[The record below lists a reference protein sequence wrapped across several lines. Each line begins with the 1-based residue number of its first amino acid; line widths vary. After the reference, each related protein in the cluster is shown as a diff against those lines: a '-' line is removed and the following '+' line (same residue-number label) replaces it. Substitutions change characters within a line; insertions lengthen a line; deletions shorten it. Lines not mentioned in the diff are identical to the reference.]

1 MCYAQGES
9 HIHEAVWAQRFKYVD
24 ELKRMGAKIEVNDK
38 IATITGCKSMH
49 GASVRSVDLRAGAAM
64 IIAGLRAIGATEIE
78 DVHLIERGYEDIV
91 GKLSSIGATII
102 TLESKSFVG

>member
-1 MCYAQGES
+1 
-9 HIHEAVWAQRFKYVD
+9 
-24 ELKRMGAKIEVNDK
+24 MGAQIEVNDK
-38 IATITGCKSMH
+38 IATITGSVGLH

-64 IIAGLRAIGATEIE
+64 IIAGLRAKGATEIE

-102 TLESKSFVG
+102 TLESKSFIG